1 MSMGY
6 TYKHNRMSEVSR
18 GTSDSSTPS
27 LERGWS
33 NRQAAQGY
41 ASGSM
46 RDVNKQRTEYGMGQ
60 LGQVNSPIS
69 SLSPVQSTVSSEL
82 PSQSSSEYQYDG
94 DWFRNEISSHSQ
106 ASRRSVLSSVESP
119 DSVPFPSVKHSNR
132 VDEPLL
138 SARGTTKCESKV
150 VAYELHELET
160 ALMGPDATDAD
171 LNELLD
177 ENRGSWG
184 KLLDDFI
191 HEDQGSPCKD
201 NLSIPDQA
209 GPGEFEG
216 ATHFGCISSFEESLG
231 ALNLGNRVKNL
242 LVTCAAAI
250 SEEKMDVAEFAM
262 QDLRKTA
269 SVYGD
274 PLERLAAYMS
284 EGLIARLHA
293 SGSTIYKALKCWE
306 APAVEVLSA
315 MQKLYEICPY
325 IKFAFM
331 AANGAIAEAFKDE
344 PRVHVFDFQIDQG
357 TQWFS
362 LIQAL
367 GSRPGGPPY
376 VCISTV
382 DDPTAQTYPL
392 GGMLAVKNRL
402 EDFASSLGVPF
413 EFMTIS
419 TPLSDLQA
427 HMIERR
433 QGEALA
439 MNFALQLHHMPDESV
454 CLDNHRDRLLRMAKS
469 LNPKVLTL
477 VEQEAN
483 TNTAPFLAR
492 FMETL
497 DFYSAVFESIDVALS
512 RDSKERV
519 NVEEQCLA
527 RDIVNVIACEGLQ
540 RVERHELA
548 GKWRARMLMA
558 GFQPHPLSVYVNDTI
573 KSLLE
578 SYNEKYRLIEDGEIL
593 VLGWQN
599 RNLMAASAWH

>member
-6 TYKHNRMSEVSR
+6 TYKHSHISEVSR

-27 LERGWS
+27 LQQGRNGRQVAQAYLNS
-33 NRQAAQGY
+33 NTKEGSKQQA
-41 ASGSM
+41 
-46 RDVNKQRTEYGMGQ
+46 EYGQGQ
-60 LGQVNSPIS
+60 FRHVNSPIS
-69 SLSPVQSTVSSEL
+69 SLSPPQSSVSSEL
-82 PSQSSSEYQYDG
+82 LLHSSSDYQYDS
-94 DWFRNEISSHSQ
+94 DIYKNEISSCSHYNQLSQ
-106 ASRRSVLSSVESP
+106 RTAWSSVESP
-119 DSVPFPSVKHSNR
+119 DSTLLNVVDSALSSVKDTS
-132 VDEPLL
+132 D
-138 SARGTTKCESKV
+138 CDSKALV
-150 VAYELHELET
+150 HKLHELEN
-160 ALMGPDATDAD
+160 ALMGPDADDAD

-184 KLLDDFI
+184 ELLDDFL
-191 HEDQGSPCKD
+191 HENQAHPNLTTSEEIGQEKCAVPTPLDGS
-201 NLSIPDQA
+201 SIL
-209 GPGEFEG
+209 ER
-216 ATHFGCISSFEESLG
+216 SLG
-231 ALNLGNRVKNL
+231 ALNLGSRVKNL

-250 SEEKMDVAEFAM
+250 YEENMDVAELAM

-274 PLERLAAYMS
+274 PLDRLAAYMS
-284 EGLIARLHA
+284 EGLVARLHA
-293 SGSTIYKALKCWE
+293 SGSTIYKALKCQE
-306 APAVEVLSA
+306 APAIEVLSA

-344 PRVHVFDFQIDQG
+344 PMVHVFDFQIDQG
-357 TQWFS
+357 MQWFS

-367 GSRPGGPPY
+367 GSRPGGTPY
-376 VCISTV
+376 IRISTV

-402 EDFASSLGVPF
+402 EKFASSLGVPF
-413 EFMTIS
+413 DFCTIS
-419 TPLSDLQA
+419 TSLSGLQA

-433 QGEALA
+433 PGEALA

-477 VEQEAN
+477 VEQDAN
-483 TNTAPFLAR
+483 TNTTPFLAR

-497 DFYSAVFESIDVALS
+497 DYYSAVFESIDVALP
-512 RDSKERV
+512 RESKERV
-519 NVEEQCLA
+519 NVEEHCLA
-527 RDIVNVIACEGLQ
+527 RDIVNVIACEGVQ

-558 GFQPHPLSVYVNDTI
+558 GFRPHPLSLYVNNSI

-578 SYNEKYRLIEDGEIL
+578 SYNEEYRLKEDGEIL
-593 VLGWQN
+593 ILGWRN
-599 RNLMAASAWH
+599 RSLMAASAWH